1 MSVWKAV
8 SYFAGGI
15 LTGSAGFSIL
25 GSKDAKNAYTHVVA
39 AALRCKECT
48 MEKATLIKENTDD
61 ILAEARKINEERAA
75 SVEVIEEAGQ

>member
-25 GSKDAKNAYTHVVA
+25 GSKDAKKAYTHVVA

-48 MEKATLIKENTDD
+48 MEKQLLSKKTRMTFLQKPG
-61 ILAEARKINEERAA
+61 K
-75 SVEVIEEAGQ
+75 

>member
-25 GSKDAKNAYTHVVA
+25 GSKDAKKAYTRVVA

>member
-25 GSKDAKNAYTHVVA
+25 GSKDAKKAYILINDRIDRGADRNAAH
-39 AALRCKECT
+39 LFK
-48 MEKATLIKENTDD
+48 
-61 ILAEARKINEERAA
+61 
-75 SVEVIEEAGQ
+75 

>member
-25 GSKDAKNAYTHVVA
+25 GSKDAKKAYTHVVA

-61 ILAEARKINEERAA
+61 ILAETRKINEERAA
-75 SVEVIEEAGQ
+75 SVEIIEEAGQ